1 MRYLVTG
8 GAGFLASAL
17 VRRLAH
23 EGHEVVVL
31 DNLSRGRADR
41 IKDISGVEF
50 IQGDVRDLDIVV
62 QAMRGCDS
70 VIHAAYIQGT
80 SNFYAHPRLILD
92 VALRSILNILEACD
106 KTGCR
111 ELLLVSS
118 SEAYEVA
125 KLPTPET
132 TALCVPDPLN
142 PRYSYGGGKLISEI
156 TSVAWA
162 RDGFLDRLIIVRPH
176 NIIGPDMRTQHVVP
190 MFAERMNELVVK
202 QPEGLIR
209 FPIQGTGNETRSFC
223 YIDDCTDQLML
234 LLEKATG
241 TGIWHIGAMDERFIY
256 EVANAVA
263 ACYGRE
269 IQVVPGPL
277 PEGSPL
283 RRLPD
288 TKKIQQL
295 GYPGPRIPFTEAI
308 ARTVRWYQEN
318 RDDL

>member
-1 MRYLVTG
+1 
-8 GAGFLASAL
+8 
-17 VRRLAH
+17 
-23 EGHEVVVL
+23 
-31 DNLSRGRADR
+31 LSRGRADR
-41 IKDISGVEF
+41 IRDIPGIRF
-50 IQGDVRDLDIVV
+50 IEGDVRDPEIVRT
-62 QAMRGCDS
+62 AMSGCDS
-70 VIHAAYIQGT
+70 VIHYAYIQGT

-92 VALRSILNILEACD
+92 VALRGILNILEACD

-111 ELLLVSS
+111 ELMLMSS

-125 KLPTPET
+125 ELPTPET
-132 TALCVPDPLN
+132 TPLCVPNPLN

-190 MFAERMNELVVK
+190 MFAERMNELVTK

-223 YIDDCTDQLML
+223 YVDDFTDQLML
-234 LLEKATG
+234 LLEKAG
-241 TGIWHIGAMDERFIY
+241 PLGIWHAGAMDERHIY
-256 EVANAVA
+256 EVAHAVA

-269 IQVVPGPL
+269 IQVVPGSL

-288 TKKIQQL
+288 TRKIQDL
-295 GYPGPRIPFTEAI
+295 GYPGPKVPFAEAI
-308 ARTVRWYQEN
+308 RRTVLWYQEN
-318 RDDL
+318 RDDT

>member
-1 MRYLVTG
+1 MRYLVSG

-17 VRRLAH
+17 VRRLAAG
-23 EGHEVVVL
+23 GHEVTVL

-41 IKDISGVEF
+41 IKDIPGVRF
-50 IQGDVRDLDIVV
+50 VQGDIRDYRIV
-62 QAMRGCDS
+62 QAAMQGCDS
-70 VIHAAYIQGT
+70 VVHYAYIQGT
-80 SNFYAHPRLILD
+80 QTFYAEPKLILE
-92 VALRSILNILEACD
+92 VALKGILNVLEACEA
-106 KTGCR
+106 TGVR
-111 ELLLVSS
+111 DLLLVSS
-118 SEAYEVA
+118 AEAYEVA
-125 KLPTPET
+125 QLPTPET
-132 TALCVPDPLN
+132 TPLCVPDPLN

-156 TSVAWA
+156 TAIAWA
-162 RDGFLDRLIIVRPH
+162 QKGFLDRLIIVRPH

-190 MFAERMNELVVK
+190 QFAERMNELVVK
-202 QPEGLIR
+202 HPEGLIR

-223 YIDDCTDQLML
+223 YIDDCTDQFML

-241 TGIWHIGAMDERFIY
+241 IGIWHVGAMDERFIY

-277 PEGSPL
+277 PEGSPV

-288 TKKIQQL
+288 TKKIASL
-295 GYPGPRIPFTEAI
+295 GYRGPRIPFTEAI
-308 ARTVRWYQEN
+308 ARTVRWYMEH

>member
-23 EGHEVVVL
+23 EGHEVTVL

-41 IKDISGVEF
+41 IRDIPGVRF
-50 IQGDVRDLDIVV
+50 INGDIRSEDDVCF
-62 QAMRGCDS
+62 AAEGCDS
-70 VIHAAYIQGT
+70 IVHYAYIQGT
-80 SNFYAHPRLILD
+80 QTFYAEPKLILE
-92 VALRSILNILEACD
+92 VALKGILNVLNACEWAD
-106 KTGCR
+106 VR
-111 ELLLVSS
+111 DLLLVSS
-118 SEAYEVA
+118 AEAYEVA
-125 KLPTPET
+125 QLPTPET
-132 TALCVPDPLN
+132 TPLCVPDPLN

-156 TSVAWA
+156 TAIAWA
-162 RDGFLDRLIIVRPH
+162 QKGYLDRLIIVRPH

-190 MFAERMNELVVK
+190 QFAERMNELVTK

-223 YIDDCTDQLML
+223 YIDDCTDQFML

-241 TGIWHIGAMDERFIY
+241 TGIWHVGAMDERFIY

-277 PEGSPL
+277 PEGSPV

-288 TKKIQQL
+288 TKKIASL

-308 ARTVRWYQEN
+308 ARTVRWYQEH

>member
-1 MRYLVTG
+1 MKYLVTG
-8 GAGFLASAL
+8 GAGFIGSAL
-17 VRRLAH
+17 VKRLAS
-23 EGHEVVVL
+23 EGHEVVAL
-31 DNLSRGRADR
+31 DNMSRGFAER
-41 IKDISGVEF
+41 IAGIPGVTLVK
-50 IQGDVRDLDIVV
+50 GDVRDPDTVFR
-62 QAMRGCDS
+62 AMQGCNS
-70 VIHAAYIQGT
+70 VIHAAFIQGT

-92 VALRSILNILEACD
+92 VALRSILNVLEACD

-111 ELLLVSS
+111 DLMLVSS
-118 SEAYEVA
+118 AEAYEVGS
-125 KLPTPET
+125 LPTAET
-132 TALCVPDPLN
+132 TPLCVPDPLN

-190 MFAERMNELVVK
+190 QFAERMNELVVK

-223 YIDDCTDQLML
+223 YIDDCTDQFML
-234 LLEKATG
+234 LLEKASG
-241 TGIWHIGAMDERFIY
+241 TGIWHVGAMDERFIY

-277 PEGSPL
+277 PEGSPV

-288 TKKIQQL
+288 TKKIASL

-308 ARTVRWYQEN
+308 ARTVRWYQEY